1 MAQRRGG
8 ERQGE
13 TVQSVARALTLLDA
27 LGDSRGEVGIAE
39 LSKQVGFHVSTA
51 HRLLATLI
59 AQGYARQNPET
70 GRYGLGAKALHLAE
84 SYLGKMDLRGVVHP
98 LLERLSHETGE
109 TANLVILDG
118 REVLYLDKVES
129 PQSLRIFSRIGRRA
143 PLHCTAAGKVL
154 LASRP
159 WPEAQRMLGKDSLE
173 RYTPRTILSLES
185 LRRELDA
192 IRTEDVALDREECEE
207 GATCIA
213 TAVRNARGET
223 VAAMSISGPTL
234 RMHPGRIRELTPVV
248 VRAGREASRQLGCT
262 VESAAVSQVS
272 PGAASRKGSGGAEK
286 GWASRKT

>member
-159 WPEAQRMLGKDSLE
+159 WPEAQRILGKDSLE
-173 RYTPRTILSLES
+173 RYTPRTILSLEL
-185 LRRELDA
+185 LRRELEA
-192 IRTEDVALDREECEE
+192 IRTEGVALDREECEE

-234 RMHPGRIRELTPVV
+234 RMHPARIRELTPVV
-248 VRAGREASRQLGCT
+248 VRAGREASRQLGCV
-262 VESAAVSQVS
+262 VEAHAVSRVS
-272 PGAASRKGSGGAEK
+272 PGAASRKGRGGAEK
-286 GWASRKT
+286 GWAPRKA